1 MDILTLALA
10 GAAAKPTEAQDAV
23 PLGFDEALSE
33 AQTVGEPIPPGGPP
47 GPEPP
52 PGIAPAGEEVTSI
65 EPNALSKELD
75 FHPQIDITIDI
86 AASTETEGLPT
97 LARDSKRDDT
107 KVEPAPEAIERIAS
121 QFNLSFFGTPVL
133 VQEVPLPSIPSAEI
147 GIDATAAKEGET
159 KPTLGLPTDSVKSES
174 VADPTPTNADPRI
187 MNPYG
192 SKPQEKPQFTDQKD
206 QNGERPKKEN
216 HGFEGER
223 PKERT
228 KFDPT
233 LDRPPI
239 ANGSR
244 PRVNGER
251 PKTEGDILI
260 PDGLKIQGFE
270 VHEHL
275 SQELQA
281 EPAVDSM
288 ATNQKSNVDLLNRMV
303 HPQAVDSIVD
313 SEAELDKESLAN
325 KVAVVDPTTT
335 TSKSTSRE
343 SESVKATDSVT
354 NVIAANQDSS
364 FDADSDNSQTG
375 QKFVRCGT
383 ADPGTG
389 SRPVSMDSNP
399 FVIDPTGERPKD
411 QGDILVGGV
420 EVPTAA
426 PASREL
432 TFGQKPEKLSAGEV
446 DTVVKQ
452 VSERMQMLAASRP
465 KGGVTIHL
473 NPDSLGQITIV
484 VKTAGQAV
492 ETLMT
497 ASDERV
503 REALDRNH
511 SRLIEAMDRS
521 GYQLQAVTVSS
532 QSGNATQHDSS
543 RQWTQ
548 SNPQSQSQD
557 SSRQS
562 SSHDGQRQ
570 HHHQFGSRP
579 ETARTSH
586 WAKEG
591 FDYSI

>member
-47 GPEPP
+47 GPESP
-52 PGIAPAGEEVTSI
+52 PGIAPAGEEVTRI

-75 FHPQIDITIDI
+75 FHPQIDIKIDI
-86 AASTETEGLPT
+86 PATTETEGLPT
-97 LARDSKRDDT
+97 LALDSKGDDT

-133 VQEVPLPSIPSAEI
+133 VQEVTLPPVPNAEI
-147 GIDATAAKEGET
+147 GIEATTVKEGET
-159 KPTLGLPTDSVKSES
+159 KPTLGLPTDSVKSDFDVEL
-174 VADPTPTNADPRI
+174 TPTSADPRI

-192 SKPQEKPQFTDQKD
+192 SKPQERPPVNGQKD
-206 QNGERPKKEN
+206 PNGERPKGGD
-216 HGFEGER
+216 HSFEGER

-228 KFDPT
+228 KIDPT
-233 LDRPPI
+233 LNRPPI

-251 PKTEGDILI
+251 PKTQGDILI
-260 PDGLKIQGFE
+260 PDDLKIQGFE

-275 SQELQA
+275 SQELPA
-281 EPAVDSM
+281 EPAVVST
-288 ATNQKSNVDLLNRMV
+288 ATDQKSNVDLLNRMV
-303 HPQAVDSIVD
+303 HPQAVDSIDD
-313 SEAELDKESLAN
+313 SEVELDKESLAN
-325 KVAVVDPTTT
+325 KVAVVDPAAT

-343 SESVKATDSVT
+343 SKSVNATDSAT
-354 NVIAANQDSS
+354 EVIAANQDSS

-375 QKFVRCGT
+375 QKFIRCGT
-383 ADPGTG
+383 ADPATG
-389 SRPVSMDSNP
+389 SRPITKDSIP

-411 QGDILVGGV
+411 KGDILVGGV
-420 EVPTAA
+420 EVPTVS
-426 PASREL
+426 PASRDL
-432 TFGQKPEKLSAGEV
+432 TFGQKSEKLSAGEV

-503 REALDRNH
+503 REALDQNH

-532 QSGNATQHDSS
+532 QSGNASQHDSS

-548 SNPQSQSQD
+548 SNPQGQNQD
-557 SSRQS
+557 GSRQS

-570 HHHQFGSRP
+570 HNHQFGSRP